1 MSDEYSTYV
10 YFDIYIYV
18 DFNEAWDVRFVLI
31 RILDY
36 YYLTKT
42 YWHSWIVLFVGS
54 EIIANLLKMQI
65 LEEDDDLAYGITP
78 DEEEK
83 IVDGRPTWMK
93 TLHTSVSTWMTLVP
107 KVTCTLMWW

>member
-1 MSDEYSTYV
+1 
-10 YFDIYIYV
+10 
-18 DFNEAWDVRFVLI
+18 
-31 RILDY
+31 
-36 YYLTKT
+36 
-42 YWHSWIVLFVGS
+42 
-54 EIIANLLKMQI
+54 MQI

-107 KVTCTLMWW
+107 KVTCTLMNCLMSLICVFLLISAVILVYIILLYVKLF